1 MITNANA
8 LHIPLAPRSVH
19 MVATSPPYWGLRSY
33 ATATWVGGDS
43 DCDHAKDRSVGV
55 QSSTLGG
62 GKKTTNHQQETS
74 YRDVCAKCGAHRLDA
89 QLGAEKLH
97 DCLAWA
103 RGEEPCGACY
113 VCAMRAVARE
123 LWRVLRDD
131 GVWWLNLGDSYLGG
145 KGASSQAW
153 SSSHKDRAT
162 LQKDHHHVAGMGST
176 RPTDLRI
183 DGLKP
188 KDLAGIP
195 WRVALALQADGW
207 YLRSDVI
214 WAKPNPMPES
224 VTDRCTKA
232 HEYVFMLAKS
242 ARYYYDCEAVKEG
255 SVDDE
260 YTSRGKVR
268 KTVDR
273 LTEEDAT
280 IGRYRANLHKQ
291 EGGRPTRNRR
301 TVWTI
306 ATQPY
311 AGAHYAVWPPALV
324 EPMILAGTSARGVCS
339 ACGAQWVRVVETGE
353 LMPSGSRTDVIQAS
367 GSGESSCQKPGH
379 AVSMFKRERTT
390 TGWRASCDCNA
401 GEPVPAIVLDPFCGS
416 GTTGAV
422 ARLHG
427 RRFVGLDL
435 SMDYLRGQALARA
448 EGLTTPESLAEL
460 PMFSETLTQR

>member
-8 LHIPLAPRSVH
+8 LYIPLAPRSVH
-19 MVATSPPYWGLRSY
+19 MVATSPPYWALRSY
-33 ATATWVGGDS
+33 QTGAYK
-43 DCDHAKDRSVGV
+43 HA
-55 QSSTLGG
+55 
-62 GKKTTNHQQETS
+62 E
-74 YRDVCAKCGAHRLDA
+74 
-89 QLGAEKLH
+89 LGAEKLH

-103 RGEEPCGACY
+103 RGAEPCGACY

-131 GVWWLNLGDSYLGG
+131 GVFFLNLGDSY
-145 KGASSQAW
+145 ASSSAFGTGEPKRTT
-153 SSSHKDRAT
+153 SSGKAMPPQMRGGIAE
-162 LQKDHHHVAGMGST
+162 
-176 RPTDLRI
+176 
-183 DGLKP
+183 GLKH

-224 VTDRCTKA
+224 VTDRCTKS
-232 HEYVFMLAKS
+232 HEYVFMLTKA
-242 ARYYYDCEAVKEG
+242 ARYYYDAEAIKQ
-255 SVDDE
+255 
-260 YTSRGKVR
+260 
-268 KTVDR
+268 
-273 LTEEDAT
+273 DAT
-280 IGRYRANLHKQ
+280 YPDDKRRPLGSKGAWELDGRKQ
-291 EGGRPTRNRR
+291 RENGGGSDYDHDTTRRNRR

-339 ACGAQWVRVVETGE
+339 ACGAQWVRVVE
-353 LMPSGSRTDVIQAS
+353 R
-367 GSGESSCQKPGH
+367 PGKWDGPRARGGKYDDAEDAH
-379 AVSMFKRERTT
+379 GGKDFPGQEWQDWRAKNPDITA
-390 TGWRASCDCNA
+390 GWRASCDCNA

-435 SMDYLRGQALARA
+435 SMEYLRGQALARA

-460 PMFSETLTQR
+460 PMFAETLTQR

>member
-74 YRDVCAKCGAHRLDA
+74 YRDVCAKCGAHRIDA

-97 DCLAWA
+97 DCLAWVCGA
-103 RGEEPCGACY
+103 DPCGACY
-113 VCAMRAVARE
+113 VCAIRAVARE

-131 GVWWLNLGDSYLGG
+131 GVFWLNLGDSYASNPSSGG
-145 KGASSQAW
+145 LQSYKMTAGKHKGTPYILEWQ
-153 SSSHKDRAT
+153 H
-162 LQKDHHHVAGMGST
+162 
-176 RPTDLRI
+176 P

-224 VTDRCTKA
+224 VTDRPTKS
-232 HEYVFMLAKS
+232 HEYVFLLTKA
-242 ARYYYDCEAVKEG
+242 ARYYYDAEAIKQ
-255 SVDDE
+255 
-260 YTSRGKVR
+260 
-268 KTVDR
+268 
-273 LTEEDAT
+273 DAT
-280 IGRYRANLHKQ
+280 YPDDKRRPLGSKGAWELDGRKQ
-291 EGGRPTRNRR
+291 RENGGGSDYDHDTTRRNRR

-339 ACGAQWVRVVETGE
+339 ACGAQWVRVVETKRTKHT
-353 LMPSGSRTDVIQAS
+353 SRIDRQVATGGAIT
-367 GSGESSCQKPGH
+367 GGIGKNFPNTEI
-379 AVSMFKRERTT
+379 TT